1 MEKRLK
7 DNDSECKCKSKSDR
21 EEGDEILKRMT
32 PDVAL
37 TYLGI
42 QHDGGLS
49 PCPEM
54 PNAVCSYFPKD
65 QQHYLEPIP
74 FEGNEESASERIKAI
89 ATSLSGASPVSED
102 GPYLHFE
109 FRSLFGFV
117 HDVEFL
123 IDEDTQ
129 RIHFR
134 SAARQGYWDVGA
146 NARRMKKIKE
156 LFLSIQV

>member
-1 MEKRLK
+1 
-7 DNDSECKCKSKSDR
+7 
-21 EEGDEILKRMT
+21 MT
-32 PDVAL
+32 PEEAA

-65 QQHYLEPIP
+65 QKHFLAPIP
-74 FEGNEESASERIKAI
+74 FEGSEESASERLKAI
-89 ATSLSGASPVSED
+89 ADSLPGSTLVSED

-109 FRSLFGFV
+109 FRSLFGNL

-123 IDEDTQ
+123 IDEEAK
-129 RIHFR
+129 IINFR
-134 SAARQGYWDVGA
+134 AAARQGYWDMGV
-146 NARRMKKIKE
+146 NARRMNRIKQ
-156 LFLSIQV
+156 LFMSIQV

>member
-1 MEKRLK
+1 MA
-7 DNDSECKCKSKSDR
+7 
-21 EEGDEILKRMT
+21 
-32 PDVAL
+32 V

-65 QQHYLEPIP
+65 QRHYLEPIP
-74 FEGNEESASERIKAI
+74 FEGSEESAIERIKAI
-89 ATSLSGASPVSED
+89 AASLSGASLNSED

-109 FRSLFGFV
+109 FRTLLGSV

-123 IDEDTQ
+123 IDEEAQ
-129 RIHFR
+129 RINFR
-134 SAARQGYWDVGA
+134 SAARQGYWDMGS
-146 NARRMKKIKE
+146 NARRMKRIRN
-156 LFLSIQV
+156 LFLSLQV